1 MHAWLL
7 ASCRLPSA
15 LGSRLGADGL
25 DREGRWT
32 DLFPHSISS
41 EFVSFSEVHESII
54 IRRLSL
60 EYQ

>member
-1 MHAWLL
+1 MPGCLPA
-7 ASCRLPSA
+7 ADFRRLWVQDSGQTD
-15 LGSRLGADGL
+15 LIEKDVG
-25 DREGRWT
+25 T